1 MVPKLA
7 KLEPINTKRTTIP
20 MFNCWKLKTA
30 DLDVSMMVTQL
41 SLSVTLSSL
50 SFLLW
55 VVHQV
60 CLFVKQMFMILY
72 GISVS

>member
-30 DLDVSMMVTQL
+30 DLDVSMVVTQL

-50 SFLLW
+50 FSALGCTPG
-55 VVHQV
+55 VSV
-60 CLFVKQMFMILY
+60 CETDVYDFIWD
-72 GISVS
+72 